1 MTKKKL
7 WVGVAIFAA
16 VAVVFVVGFLLSG
29 SEPSGL
35 AAGEKFP
42 AFNLKAMDGET
53 YDDSIFAGYDVTMV
67 NIWAT
72 YCSPCIREMPDL
84 AALKN
89 ELPENATI
97 IGIISDVPTLSAPT
111 ATKAAEMIAQTGAG
125 NYLHLA
131 LTDGAFGYTLSAN
144 MSVVPTTVFVNREG
158 VIVGNMVEGVLSKK
172 QYARLFDELL
182 EG

>member
-1 MTKKKL
+1 MKKKTWMIVSVL
-7 WVGVAIFAA
+7 AAIVVVA
-16 VAVVFVVGFLLSG
+16 VVGFLLAG

-42 AFNLKAMDGET
+42 SFSMKALDGET
-53 YDDSIFAGYDVTMV
+53 YDNSIFADYDVTMI

-72 YCSPCIREMPDL
+72 YCPPCIQEMPDI

-89 ELPENATI
+89 ELPENATV

-111 ATKAAEMIAQTGAG
+111 AAKAADIIAQTGAG

-131 LTDGAFGYTLSAN
+131 STDGAFGYALSGS

-158 VIVGNMVEGVLSKK
+158 VIVGNMVEGARSKE
-172 QYARLFDELL
+172 QYARMFDELL